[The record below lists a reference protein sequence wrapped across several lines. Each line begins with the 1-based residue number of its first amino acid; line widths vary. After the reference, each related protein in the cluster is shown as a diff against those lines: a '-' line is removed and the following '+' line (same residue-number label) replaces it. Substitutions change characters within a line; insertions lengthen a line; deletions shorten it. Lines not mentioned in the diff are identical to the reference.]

1 MHVSMRGDT
10 PTERTVET
18 TQTEQ
23 NVVGVYLQQI
33 EFRMPN
39 PMKDYI
45 FIHLNQIISRS
56 DVHPIT
62 HESIIT
68 LFTAPS
74 EGLIDIIGLRNEQHL
89 RNCVKFIWSA
99 TT

>member
-1 MHVSMRGDT
+1 
-10 PTERTVET
+10 
-18 TQTEQ
+18 
-23 NVVGVYLQQI
+23 
-33 EFRMPN
+33 MPN
-39 PMKDYI
+39 PIKDYI

-56 DVHPIT
+56 GVHPIT
-62 HESIIT
+62 QESIIT

-74 EGLIDIIGLRNEQHL
+74 EGLIDIIGHSDEQHL